1 MLDFTELFC
10 YNWTMNT
17 LQRSPRTIFRITG
30 LALAAFVVV
39 SNGLV
44 AAISLFA
51 RKDPALNSFLTD
63 QPILYLVIN
72 YACIYGIGF
81 LVYWLIIRRL
91 PHSLPTDREYTF
103 RELFQFFCIGYAF
116 AICSN
121 VIGTAITLISGSKT
135 EISSSIAD
143 LVGNGG
149 IAAGFIMIVVA
160 PVIEE
165 LIFRKMIID
174 RTKRFGEKYAI
185 VFSAVCFGL
194 FHLNLQ
200 QFLYAASIGMVLGYV
215 YSKTGKIQY
224 TMIMHSIIN
233 AIGYLMALVASP
245 VLESIEDISIDSLLG
260 GGLSLPESLDISSLL
275 LIIVAEQAI
284 MAIIV
289 MGIVF
294 FIVKVRRIRFDY
306 YSKDC
311 LDKKNVFRTIYLN
324 IGVILF
330 VLLCVAG
337 IVLSFMGGFMD
348 MIG

>member
-91 PHSLPTDREYTF
+91 PHSLPADREYTF

-121 VIGTAITLISGSKT
+121 VIRTAITLISGSKT

-215 YSKTGKIQY
+215 Y
-224 TMIMHSIIN
+224 
-233 AIGYLMALVASP
+233 
-245 VLESIEDISIDSLLG
+245 SIDSLLG